1 MVANYIALIR
11 KDPDSCYGVDF
22 PDFLGCISAGDTL
35 QEALINAAEALSF
48 HIEGMEEDGLAI
60 PAPSTL
66 DEIFEDP
73 DNCGSDVKLAVQVT
87 PDLHT
92 KAVRVNITVNETV
105 LRDIDRHARRR
116 GMNRSAFLSLAA
128 QEEIRRGAE
137 KE

>member
-60 PAPSTL
+60 P
-66 DEIFEDP
+66 
-73 DNCGSDVKLAVQVT
+73 
-87 PDLHT
+87 
-92 KAVRVNITVNETV
+92 
-105 LRDIDRHARRR
+105 
-116 GMNRSAFLSLAA
+116 RSKHF
-128 QEEIRRGAE
+128 G
-137 KE
+137 